1 MDDQEF
7 RQVMDVLDQH
17 NTLAGEDRDFDERK
31 VTTETPENGELENE

>member
-31 VTTETPENGELENE
+31 ADTETPENGELEND